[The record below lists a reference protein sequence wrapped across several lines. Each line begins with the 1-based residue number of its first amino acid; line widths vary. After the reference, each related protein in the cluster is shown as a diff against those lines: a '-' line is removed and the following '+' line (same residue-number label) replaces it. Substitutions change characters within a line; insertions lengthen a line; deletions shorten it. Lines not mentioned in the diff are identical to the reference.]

1 MNHTD
6 KQETK
11 QEAQQKTDEQ
21 AKVSANSPISPV
33 EEFDVG
39 AADDDRRIF
48 QNGDTDRTSGKD

>member
-6 KQETK
+6 KRETK

-39 AADDDRRIF
+39 EADDDRRIF

>member
-33 EEFDVG
+33 EKFDVG
-39 AADDDRRIF
+39 EADDDRRIF

>member
-6 KQETK
+6 KRETK

-33 EEFDVG
+33 EKFDVG
-39 AADDDRRIF
+39 EADDDRRIF